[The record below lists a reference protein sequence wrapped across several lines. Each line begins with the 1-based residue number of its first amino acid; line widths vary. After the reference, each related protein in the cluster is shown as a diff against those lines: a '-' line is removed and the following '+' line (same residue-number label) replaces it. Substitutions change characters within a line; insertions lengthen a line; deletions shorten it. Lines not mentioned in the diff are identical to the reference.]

1 MNEKSQKMRLEVGRG
16 KIIKTMVRNL
26 DSFLKYENIGWHY
39 VLKRSLADPVANG
52 DAGLRLEWLQ

>member
-1 MNEKSQKMRLEVGRG
+1 MRLEVGRG